1 MKRQH
6 HNTEFFKKILQQ
18 VFLEY
23 KKKLRVNK
31 DWIFKLRLRK
41 NKNLFAEVIY
51 DYKAREFN
59 VYVND
64 SMHAT
69 IRSLEDSIIHE
80 FMHIILTPYT
90 NRVDGLLD
98 EVAKGDVKNLAK
110 KKQAFKNEEELLV
123 RKLTRIIVDLER
135 HRKDLEKQI
144 RLLKKKGQEKNG
156 R

>member
-1 MKRQH
+1 MKKQH

-51 DYKAREFN
+51 DYKAREFT

-69 IRSLEDSIIHE
+69 IRSLEDSVIHE

-90 NRVDGLLD
+90 NRVDSLL
-98 EVAKGDVKNLAK
+98 EEAAKGNIKNLAK
-110 KKQAFKNEEELLV
+110 KREAFKNEEELLV

-144 RLLKKKGQEKNG
+144 RLLKKKGQGKNG